1 METTKLY
8 SEILEK
14 VNSFGDVICKD
25 ENGKD
30 CEAIDDFKYP
40 ELALSIEQLLIDKM
54 EGFMNWMW
62 NNRKDIYK
70 IEDKRTE
77 LNNKWQY
84 VKRDGTVLYL
94 NEQELIE
101 LYLNK

>member
-1 METTKLY
+1 MQTSKLY

-14 VNSFGDVICKD
+14 INTFGEVICKD

-40 ELALSIEQLLIDKM
+40 ELAQSIEQLLLDKM
-54 EGFMNWMW
+54 EGFANWLFLW
-62 NNRKDIYK
+62 KQNSIGEWKHQ
-70 IEDKRTE
+70 
-77 LNNKWQY
+77 NKNEI
-84 VKRDGTVLYL
+84 VKTTK
-94 NEQELIE
+94 ELIQ

>member
-1 METTKLY
+1 MELKTTKLY

-30 CEAIDDFKYP
+30 CEAIDDFKYS
-40 ELALSIEQLLIDKM
+40 ELAQSIEQLFIDKM
-54 EGFMNWMW
+54 EGAVDFIHKNYELSGDSGYWIT
-62 NNRKDIYK
+62 KDCIHK
-70 IEDKRTE
+70 HSTK
-77 LNNKWQY
+77 Q
-84 VKRDGTVLYL
+84 
-94 NEQELIE
+94 LIE

>member
-1 METTKLY
+1 MELKTTKLY

-30 CEAIDDFKYP
+30 CEAIDDFKYL
-40 ELALSIEQLLIDKM
+40 ELAQSIEQLFIDKM
-54 EGFMNWMW
+54 VDLIEWYRKLPPAPMGD
-62 NNRKDIYK
+62 NRYIGNVETK
-70 IEDKRTE
+70 
-77 LNNKWQY
+77 
-84 VKRDGTVLYL
+84 
-94 NEQELIE
+94 ELIQ